1 MIQKHALYVAAS
13 KVANL
18 QFDHVFENFSD
29 RVMSR
34 IVKST
39 NSCLDLDFSWL
50 ILSHFKRTF
59 TGSLNV
65 TASTAICL
73 EKRSNGYD
81 NIFLRFIF

>member
-18 QFDHVFENFSD
+18 QFDHFFENFSD

-50 ILSHFKRTF
+50 ILSHFERTF

-65 TASTAICL
+65 TTSTAICL